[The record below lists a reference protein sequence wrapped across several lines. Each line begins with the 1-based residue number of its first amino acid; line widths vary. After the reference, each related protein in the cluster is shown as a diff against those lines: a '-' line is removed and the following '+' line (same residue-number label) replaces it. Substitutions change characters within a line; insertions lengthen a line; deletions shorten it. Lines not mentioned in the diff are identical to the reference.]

1 MSETQNKI
9 KVKINEL
16 RKLHSELD
24 IEISK
29 IVKVIP
35 VDQVMLQRI
44 KKKKLKLKDEIS
56 KLISNNPEKKRQ
68 LEMSGQNVASVVP
81 VMAGK
86 NLHNTKY
93 LSSKKEKGHL
103 ISDRYLDTE

>member
-1 MSETQNKI
+1 MSEEQNKI
-9 KVKINEL
+9 KAKINKL

-24 IEISK
+24 MEISK

-56 KLISNNPEKKRQ
+56 KLNSHILPDII
-68 LEMSGQNVASVVP
+68 A
-81 VMAGK
+81 
-86 NLHNTKY
+86 
-93 LSSKKEKGHL
+93 
-103 ISDRYLDTE
+103 

>member
-9 KVKINEL
+9 KEKINEL
-16 RKLHSELD
+16 KKLHSELD
-24 IEISK
+24 MEISK

-56 KLISNNPEKKRQ
+56 KLTSHILPDII
-68 LEMSGQNVASVVP
+68 A
-81 VMAGK
+81 
-86 NLHNTKY
+86 
-93 LSSKKEKGHL
+93 
-103 ISDRYLDTE
+103 

>member
-9 KVKINEL
+9 KEKINDL

-24 IEISK
+24 VEISK

-56 KLISNNPEKKRQ
+56 KL
-68 LEMSGQNVASVVP
+68 
-81 VMAGK
+81 
-86 NLHNTKY
+86 
-93 LSSKKEKGHL
+93 SSHIL
-103 ISDRYLDTE
+103 PDIIA

>member
-1 MSETQNKI
+1 MSEEQNKI
-9 KVKINEL
+9 KAKINEL

-35 VDQVMLQRI
+35 VDQLMLQRI

-56 KLISNNPEKKRQ
+56 KL
-68 LEMSGQNVASVVP
+68 
-81 VMAGK
+81 
-86 NLHNTKY
+86 
-93 LSSKKEKGHL
+93 SSHIL
-103 ISDRYLDTE
+103 PDIIA

>member
-1 MSETQNKI
+1 MSEEQNKI
-9 KVKINEL
+9 KSKINEL

-56 KLISNNPEKKRQ
+56 KL
-68 LEMSGQNVASVVP
+68 
-81 VMAGK
+81 
-86 NLHNTKY
+86 
-93 LSSKKEKGHL
+93 SSHIL
-103 ISDRYLDTE
+103 PDIIA

>member
-1 MSETQNKI
+1 MSEEQNKI

-56 KLISNNPEKKRQ
+56 KL
-68 LEMSGQNVASVVP
+68 
-81 VMAGK
+81 
-86 NLHNTKY
+86 
-93 LSSKKEKGHL
+93 SSHVL
-103 ISDRYLDTE
+103 PDIIA

>member
-9 KVKINEL
+9 KAKINEL

-35 VDQVMLQRI
+35 LDQVMLQRI

-56 KLISNNPEKKRQ
+56 KL
-68 LEMSGQNVASVVP
+68 
-81 VMAGK
+81 
-86 NLHNTKY
+86 
-93 LSSKKEKGHL
+93 SSHVL
-103 ISDRYLDTE
+103 PDIIA

>member
-29 IVKVIP
+29 IIKVIP

-56 KLISNNPEKKRQ
+56 KL
-68 LEMSGQNVASVVP
+68 
-81 VMAGK
+81 
-86 NLHNTKY
+86 
-93 LSSKKEKGHL
+93 SSHIL
-103 ISDRYLDTE
+103 PDIIA

>member
-9 KVKINEL
+9 KAKINEL
-16 RKLHSELD
+16 RKIHSELD

-56 KLISNNPEKKRQ
+56 KLSSHILPEII
-68 LEMSGQNVASVVP
+68 A
-81 VMAGK
+81 
-86 NLHNTKY
+86 
-93 LSSKKEKGHL
+93 
-103 ISDRYLDTE
+103 

>member
-1 MSETQNKI
+1 MSEELNKI
-9 KVKINEL
+9 KAKINEL

-56 KLISNNPEKKRQ
+56 KLNSHMLPDII
-68 LEMSGQNVASVVP
+68 A
-81 VMAGK
+81 
-86 NLHNTKY
+86 
-93 LSSKKEKGHL
+93 
-103 ISDRYLDTE
+103 

>member
-9 KVKINEL
+9 KAKINEL

-35 VDQVMLQRI
+35 VDQVLLQRI

-56 KLISNNPEKKRQ
+56 I
-68 LEMSGQNVASVVP
+68 
-81 VMAGK
+81 
-86 NLHNTKY
+86 
-93 LSSKKEKGHL
+93 LSSYIL
-103 ISDRYLDTE
+103 PDIIA

>member
-1 MSETQNKI
+1 MFEKQNKI
-9 KVKINEL
+9 KAKINEL

-24 IEISK
+24 IEISE

-56 KLISNNPEKKRQ
+56 KL
-68 LEMSGQNVASVVP
+68 
-81 VMAGK
+81 
-86 NLHNTKY
+86 
-93 LSSKKEKGHL
+93 SSHIL
-103 ISDRYLDTE
+103 PDIIA

>member
-1 MSETQNKI
+1 MSEEQNKI
-9 KVKINEL
+9 KAKINKL

-24 IEISK
+24 MEITE

-56 KLISNNPEKKRQ
+56 KL
-68 LEMSGQNVASVVP
+68 
-81 VMAGK
+81 
-86 NLHNTKY
+86 
-93 LSSKKEKGHL
+93 SSHIL
-103 ISDRYLDTE
+103 PDIIA

>member
-1 MSETQNKI
+1 MSEAQNKI
-9 KVKINEL
+9 KAKIIEL

-24 IEISK
+24 IEISR

-56 KLISNNPEKKRQ
+56 KLNSHILPNII
-68 LEMSGQNVASVVP
+68 A
-81 VMAGK
+81 
-86 NLHNTKY
+86 
-93 LSSKKEKGHL
+93 
-103 ISDRYLDTE
+103 

>member
-1 MSETQNKI
+1 MSEEQNKM
-9 KVKINEL
+9 KAKINEL

-29 IVKVIP
+29 IVRVFP

-56 KLISNNPEKKRQ
+56 KL
-68 LEMSGQNVASVVP
+68 
-81 VMAGK
+81 
-86 NLHNTKY
+86 
-93 LSSKKEKGHL
+93 SSHIL
-103 ISDRYLDTE
+103 PDIIA

>member
-1 MSETQNKI
+1 MSEEQKKI
-9 KVKINEL
+9 KAKINKL

-24 IEISK
+24 MEISK

-56 KLISNNPEKKRQ
+56 KL
-68 LEMSGQNVASVVP
+68 
-81 VMAGK
+81 
-86 NLHNTKY
+86 
-93 LSSKKEKGHL
+93 SSHIL
-103 ISDRYLDTE
+103 PDIIA

>member
-9 KVKINEL
+9 KEKINEL

-24 IEISK
+24 MEISK
-29 IVKVIP
+29 IAKVIP

-56 KLISNNPEKKRQ
+56 KL
-68 LEMSGQNVASVVP
+68 
-81 VMAGK
+81 
-86 NLHNTKY
+86 
-93 LSSKKEKGHL
+93 SSHIL
-103 ISDRYLDTE
+103 PDIIA

>member
-1 MSETQNKI
+1 MSETHNKI
-9 KVKINEL
+9 KEKINEL

-24 IEISK
+24 MEISK

-56 KLISNNPEKKRQ
+56 KL
-68 LEMSGQNVASVVP
+68 
-81 VMAGK
+81 
-86 NLHNTKY
+86 
-93 LSSKKEKGHL
+93 SSHIL
-103 ISDRYLDTE
+103 PDIIA

>member
-1 MSETQNKI
+1 MSEEQNKI

-16 RKLHSELD
+16 RTLHSELD
-24 IEISK
+24 IEISR

-56 KLISNNPEKKRQ
+56 KL
-68 LEMSGQNVASVVP
+68 
-81 VMAGK
+81 
-86 NLHNTKY
+86 
-93 LSSKKEKGHL
+93 SSHIL
-103 ISDRYLDTE
+103 PDIIA

>member
-1 MSETQNKI
+1 MSKEQSKI
-9 KVKINEL
+9 KAKINEL

-56 KLISNNPEKKRQ
+56 KL
-68 LEMSGQNVASVVP
+68 
-81 VMAGK
+81 
-86 NLHNTKY
+86 
-93 LSSKKEKGHL
+93 SSHIL
-103 ISDRYLDTE
+103 PDIIA

>member
-1 MSETQNKI
+1 MSEEQNKI

-29 IVKVIP
+29 IIKVIP

-56 KLISNNPEKKRQ
+56 KL
-68 LEMSGQNVASVVP
+68 
-81 VMAGK
+81 
-86 NLHNTKY
+86 
-93 LSSKKEKGHL
+93 SSHIL
-103 ISDRYLDTE
+103 PDIIA

>member
-1 MSETQNKI
+1 MTEEQNKI
-9 KVKINEL
+9 KAKINEL

-56 KLISNNPEKKRQ
+56 KL
-68 LEMSGQNVASVVP
+68 
-81 VMAGK
+81 
-86 NLHNTKY
+86 
-93 LSSKKEKGHL
+93 SSHIL
-103 ISDRYLDTE
+103 PDIIA

>member
-1 MSETQNKI
+1 MSEELNKI
-9 KVKINEL
+9 KAKINEL

-56 KLISNNPEKKRQ
+56 KL
-68 LEMSGQNVASVVP
+68 
-81 VMAGK
+81 
-86 NLHNTKY
+86 
-93 LSSKKEKGHL
+93 SSHIL
-103 ISDRYLDTE
+103 PDIIA

>member
-1 MSETQNKI
+1 MSKEQNKI
-9 KVKINEL
+9 KAKINEL

-56 KLISNNPEKKRQ
+56 KL
-68 LEMSGQNVASVVP
+68 
-81 VMAGK
+81 
-86 NLHNTKY
+86 
-93 LSSKKEKGHL
+93 SSHIL
-103 ISDRYLDTE
+103 PNIIA

>member
-1 MSETQNKI
+1 MSEEQNKI
-9 KVKINEL
+9 KAKINKL

-44 KKKKLKLKDEIS
+44 KKRNSNLKMKLV
-56 KLISNNPEKKRQ
+56 N
-68 LEMSGQNVASVVP
+68 
-81 VMAGK
+81 
-86 NLHNTKY
+86 
-93 LSSKKEKGHL
+93 
-103 ISDRYLDTE
+103 

>member
-1 MSETQNKI
+1 MSEEQNKI
-9 KVKINEL
+9 KAKINEL
-16 RKLHSELD
+16 RKLHSELE

-56 KLISNNPEKKRQ
+56 KL
-68 LEMSGQNVASVVP
+68 
-81 VMAGK
+81 
-86 NLHNTKY
+86 
-93 LSSKKEKGHL
+93 SSHIL
-103 ISDRYLDTE
+103 PDIIA

>member
-1 MSETQNKI
+1 MSEEQNKI
-9 KVKINEL
+9 KSKINEL

-44 KKKKLKLKDEIS
+44 KKKKLKLKDEII
-56 KLISNNPEKKRQ
+56 K
-68 LEMSGQNVASVVP
+68 
-81 VMAGK
+81 
-86 NLHNTKY
+86 
-93 LSSKKEKGHL
+93 LSSHIL
-103 ISDRYLDTE
+103 PDIIA

>member
-9 KVKINEL
+9 KAKINEL
-16 RKLHSELD
+16 RKIHSELD

-35 VDQVMLQRI
+35 IDQVMVQRI

-56 KLISNNPEKKRQ
+56 KL
-68 LEMSGQNVASVVP
+68 
-81 VMAGK
+81 
-86 NLHNTKY
+86 
-93 LSSKKEKGHL
+93 SSHIL
-103 ISDRYLDTE
+103 PDIIA

>member
-1 MSETQNKI
+1 MSEEQSKI
-9 KVKINEL
+9 KAKINEL
-16 RKLHSELD
+16 RKLHSQLD

-56 KLISNNPEKKRQ
+56 KL
-68 LEMSGQNVASVVP
+68 
-81 VMAGK
+81 
-86 NLHNTKY
+86 
-93 LSSKKEKGHL
+93 SSHIL
-103 ISDRYLDTE
+103 PDIIA